1 VQASEHKIVKNKKIT
16 NVLFEKLFVYILY
29 TNYNYQYVVMHVCQL
44 LEAGGWRG
52 ACIGHCEVATVVSSA
67 FIKASK

>member
-1 VQASEHKIVKNKKIT
+1 MLSMGSYLCT
-16 NVLFEKLFVYILY
+16 Y

-44 LEAGGWRG
+44 LKAGGWRG

-67 FIKASK
+67 FIKVSKYVYT